1 MSSSRAVA
9 AARARR
15 AGDATTLK
23 QSQLRNTNQQYGA
36 GSKMNSG
43 QSSVNQN
50 NADTQQRRRMRVS
63 DAIGLI
69 TLRLGRVEEIVDK
82 VDVGGIASGL
92 KLDSA
97 EDTGDSGGVPSG
109 GNAVLRSLISRIED
123 VEKSGAG
130 GNESRDELDEHFKIL
145 EEHDERMQLVE
156 KKIVSMETEMT
167 DLKNTIYKL
176 QGMVLDNNQKLID
189 MVVPKPQTSVKE
201 TTTSEKIVPTEAVAV
216 TETDIDNKV
225 SDIDVPDTESQLDSH
240 NNDVSVDATSA
251 ALDQDNVVVAE
262 PDTETTVAEESA

>member
-15 AGDATTLK
+15 AGDSTTLK

-36 GSKMNSG
+36 GSNMPSG
-43 QSSVNQN
+43 QN
-50 NADTQQRRRMRVS
+50 NVRQDKDTVQSRPRMRVS

-92 KLDSA
+92 KLGSA
-97 EDTGDSGGVPSG
+97 EDTGGSDSVPSG
-109 GNAVLRSLISRIED
+109 GNALMRSLISRIED
-123 VEKSGAG
+123 VEKSRTGE
-130 GNESRDELDEHFKIL
+130 NESRDELDEHFKIL

-156 KKIVSMETEMT
+156 KKIVSMETDMT

-189 MVVPKPQTSVKE
+189 MVVPKLHTPIKE
-201 TTTSEKIVPTEAVAV
+201 ADVAEENASTEVIDD
-216 TETDIDNKV
+216 TETDSKDDDV
-225 SDIDVPDTESQLDSH
+225 DVPDTESQIDSH
-240 NNDVSVDATSA
+240 TDTVSVDATSDA
-251 ALDQDNVVVAE
+251 AGQSTQSGSV
-262 PDTETTVAEESA
+262 PDTDASTMESI

>member
-15 AGDATTLK
+15 AGDSTTLK

-36 GSKMNSG
+36 GSKMSPG
-43 QSSVNQN
+43 QSDVRQDKDNGQS
-50 NADTQQRRRMRVS
+50 RPRMRIS

-82 VDVGGIASGL
+82 VDVAGIASGI
-92 KLDSA
+92 KSVST
-97 EDTGDSGGVPSG
+97 EDMSDGSGVATG
-109 GNAVLRSLISRIED
+109 GNAVMRSLISRIED

-130 GNESRDELDEHFKIL
+130 GNDSRDELDEHFKIL
-145 EEHDERMQLVE
+145 EEHDERIQVVE
-156 KKIVSMETEMT
+156 KKVVSLETEMT

-189 MVVPKPQTSVKE
+189 MVVPKPQTPLKE
-201 TTTSEKIVPTEAVAV
+201 AIVAEENVSMEV
-216 TETDIDNKV
+216 IDDTETDGTEDV
-225 SDIDVPDTESQLDSH
+225 IDVPDTESQIDSQV
-240 NNDVSVDATSA
+240 NTVSVDATSDMM
-251 ALDQDNVVVAE
+251 DQNTMSVSA
-262 PDTETTVAEESA
+262 PDTETSAVEIA